1 MCLSLAIRVLIRDL
15 LILRLTTL
23 CSPQPWTSEPRHN
36 YPNVV
41 VQGVATSAYLQR
53 QGNATRLVK
62 QLELVLADAGVQE
75 LAVILEP
82 QVGLVATEFNIDWW
96 CVHVF
101 VANVKIPLPVRANG
115 TAHVHRKT
123 KLFVMGGGADCA
135 VVTGWSPWHQ

>member
-1 MCLSLAIRVLIRDL
+1 MPCTL
-15 LILRLTTL
+15 LCPACSDGPAAVATFNVYSDHARL
-23 CSPQPWTSEPRHN
+23 
-36 YPNVV
+36 
-41 VQGVATSAYLQR
+41 QGVATPAYLQR

-101 VANVKIPLPVRANG
+101 VANVKIPLP
-115 TAHVHRKT
+115 
-123 KLFVMGGGADCA
+123 L
-135 VVTGWSPWHQ
+135 